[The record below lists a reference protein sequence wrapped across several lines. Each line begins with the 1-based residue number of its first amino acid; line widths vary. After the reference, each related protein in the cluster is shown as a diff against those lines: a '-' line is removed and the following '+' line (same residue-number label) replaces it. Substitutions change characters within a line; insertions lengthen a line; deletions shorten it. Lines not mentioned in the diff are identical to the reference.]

1 MKRTIT
7 FLLFFF
13 TAFALYAKDLDGDA
27 KADTNE
33 IIRINKQ
40 ALANRLTD
48 PEQTVVDATKAM
60 ELARKLNYNNGIA
73 EAYRVLG
80 LANYYLDQPEKSF
93 ENYLS
98 AATFFTRAGNLG
110 GEAKVYNNMGNLYRD
125 HDSNKSLDYF
135 FKSLAIA
142 NKISDIRLIAS
153 LNLNLG
159 NVYTRKNSYSQ
170 ALKYYNNSQS
180 IFKTLKDS
188 VNLVQCAQNIGVVYF
203 KLAQYDKALVMLLE
217 ANASAKRQDLNES
230 IASIDLTLA
239 SLYMNQ
245 KKFDEAE
252 KIVNEGINYTRLVK
266 DPKLEYDYKHTTYE
280 LEYNRK
286 NYAKAMF
293 YLREIYKIDSATFKT
308 NTSVQ
313 MKLIEATRKQ
323 EEQIKENERIAER
336 QAYDRTKFWAVTIV
350 AGLLLVVI
358 GLLFGNVKRKAK
370 TNAQLTLLN
379 GEVSRQKDNLDRIN
393 HHLEEIIDERT
404 KDLQIKNRKLS
415 EHSSYLSHQIRGP
428 IATLRGLINL
438 EKEGLVD
445 EKECIAMM
453 DRCVSEIDEKIIEM
467 SDMLH
472 SPSRSDTT
480 S

>member
-1 MKRTIT
+1 MKRTII

-13 TAFALYAKDLDGDA
+13 TAFSLYASDMDGVT
-27 KADTNE
+27 KLDTNE
-33 IIRINKQ
+33 VISVNKH
-40 ALANRLTD
+40 AMDNRLTD
-48 PEQTVVDATKAM
+48 PEQSVMDATKALAM
-60 ELARKLNYNNGIA
+60 ARKINYNNGIA

-98 AATFFTRAGNLG
+98 AVAFFVKAGNLA
-110 GEAKVYNNMGNLYRD
+110 GEAKVYNNVGNLYRD
-125 HDSNKSLDYF
+125 HDTNRSLDYF

-142 NKISDIRLIAS
+142 NKINNIPLIAS

-170 ALKYYNNSQS
+170 ALKYYEKSRV
-180 IFKTLKDS
+180 IFSELKDS
-188 VNLVQCAQNIGVVYF
+188 VNLVQCSQNIGVVYF
-203 KLAQYDKALVMLLE
+203 QLRQFDKSLSLLLD
-217 ANASAKRQDLNES
+217 ANAAAKRMDLNES

-239 SLYMNQ
+239 SLYMIQ
-245 KKFDEAE
+245 KKFDDAE
-252 KIVNEGINYTRLVK
+252 RIVKEGVTYTQLVK

-286 NYAKAMF
+286 DYAKAMF
-293 YLREIYKIDSATFKT
+293 YLREIYKVDSANFKT

-313 MKLIEATRKQ
+313 MRLIEATRKQ
-323 EEQIKENERIAER
+323 EEQQKESERAAER

-358 GLLFGNVKRKAK
+358 GLLVGNVKRKAK
-370 TNAQLTLLN
+370 TNSQLTLLN

-445 EKECIAMM
+445 QEECITMM
-453 DRCVSEIDEKIIEM
+453 DKCVSEIDEKIIDM

-472 SPSRSDTT
+472 NPSRTT
-480 S
+480 T

>member
-1 MKRTIT
+1 MKRIII

-13 TAFALYAKDLDGDA
+13 TGFSLLAKDLDGA
-27 KADTNE
+27 IASDTTE
-33 IIRINKQ
+33 VIRMNKQ

-48 PEQTVVDATKAM
+48 PEQSSIDAAKALDM
-60 ELARKLNYNNGIA
+60 ARKIGYNNGIA
-73 EAYRVLG
+73 EAYRVAG
-80 LANYYLDQPEKSF
+80 IANYYRDNAEKSF

-98 AATFFTRAGNLG
+98 AVTYFVKAGNLG
-110 GEAKVYNNMGNLYRD
+110 GEANVYNNMGNLFRD
-125 HDSNKSLDYF
+125 HDASRAQDYF

-142 NKISDIRLIAS
+142 NKLKDINLIAKIK
-153 LNLNLG
+153 LNLG
-159 NVYTRKNSYSQ
+159 NVYNRKNSLHQ
-170 ALKYYNNSQS
+170 ALKFTEESKAS
-180 IFKTLKDS
+180 FVILKDS
-188 VNLVQCAQNIGVVYF
+188 INIIQCLQNLGVIQY
-203 KLAQYDKALVMLLE
+203 KLANYGAALSLLLE
-217 ANASAKRQDLNES
+217 ANAAAKRYDLSET
-230 IASIDLTLA
+230 IAGVNLTLA
-239 SLYMNQ
+239 SLYINQ

-252 KIVNEGINYTRLVK
+252 AIVKEGVMYSALVK
-266 DPKLEYDYKHTTYE
+266 DPKMDYDYKHTTYE
-280 LEYNRK
+280 LEFNRRD
-286 NYAKAMF
+286 YAKALF
-293 YLREIYKIDSATFKT
+293 YLREIYKIDSTTYTT

-323 EEQIKENERIAER
+323 EEQRKESERAAER

-438 EKEGLVD
+438 EREGLVD

-453 DRCVSEIDEKIIEM
+453 DKCVSEIDEKIIDM

-472 SPSRSDTT
+472 NPSRTT
-480 S
+480 TTT

>member
-7 FLLFFF
+7 FLLLFF
-13 TAFALYAKDLDGDA
+13 TGFSVLAKDLDSAIGN
-27 KADTNE
+27 DTTE
-33 IIRINKQ
+33 VIRINKQ
-40 ALANRLTD
+40 ALDNRLTD
-48 PEQTVVDATKAM
+48 PEQSAVDAARAM
-60 ELARKLNYNNGIA
+60 AMARKIGYNNGIA
-73 EAYRVLG
+73 EAYRVAG
-80 LANYYLDQPEKSF
+80 IANYYRDNAEKSF

-98 AATFFTRAGNLG
+98 AVVYFTKAGNLS
-110 GEAKVYNNMGNLYRD
+110 GEAAVYNNMGNLFRD
-125 HDSNKSLDYF
+125 HDASRALEYF
-135 FKSLAIA
+135 FQSLAIA
-142 NKISDIRLIAS
+142 TKIKDIGLIAK
-153 LNLNLG
+153 LKINLG
-159 NVYTRKNSYSQ
+159 NVYNRKNSLHQ
-170 ALKYYNNSQS
+170 ALKYYEESKAS
-180 IFKTLKDS
+180 FVTLKDS
-188 VNLVQCAQNIGVVYF
+188 INIIQCLQNLGVIQY
-203 KLAQYDKALVMLLE
+203 KLNNYDTALSLLLE
-217 ANASAKRQDLNES
+217 ANSAAKRYDLSET
-230 IASIDLTLA
+230 IASVDLTLA
-239 SLYMNQ
+239 SLYINQ
-245 KKFDEAE
+245 KRFDEAE
-252 KIVNEGINYTRLVK
+252 KIVKEGVIYTALVK
-266 DPKLEYDYKHTTYE
+266 DPKMDYDYKHTTYE

-286 NYAKAMF
+286 DYAKALF
-293 YLREIYKIDSATFKT
+293 YLREIYKVDSTTYKT

-323 EEQIKENERIAER
+323 EEQRKESERAAER

-438 EKEGLVD
+438 EREGLVD

-453 DRCVSEIDEKIIEM
+453 DKCVSEIDEKIIDM

-472 SPSRSDTT
+472 NPARTT
-480 S
+480 TT